1 MKTEQKK
8 QIELI
13 SEITL
18 LSQLINYRLDEL
30 QPCVFKNKTKVLF
43 TNLREQS
50 IKLDKVINP
59 FTTKLEGNEDLYTKA
74 VDYID
79 NYFKKLHDETIL

>member
-1 MKTEQKK
+1 MKTEQEK

-30 QPCVFKNKTKVLF
+30 QPCIFKNKTKVLF

-50 IKLDKVINP
+50 VKLDKVINP
-59 FTTKLEGNEDLYTKA
+59 FTTRLEGNEDLYTKA

-79 NYFKKLHDETIL
+79 KAIKQIHKR

>member
-1 MKTEQKK
+1 MKTEQEK

-30 QPCVFKNKTKVLF
+30 QPCIFKNKTKVLF

-50 IKLDKVINP
+50 VKLDKVINP
-59 FTTKLEGNEDLYTKA
+59 FTTRLEGNEDLYTKA
-74 VDYID
+74 VGYID
-79 NYFKKLHDETIL
+79 KAIKQIHKR